1 MQAERRQQTQKTLTL
16 SERFAAMA
24 PKKQAKPAKP
34 AAPAKPSQAKMHI
47 WLLQHAADLAFEGFI
62 ASDPN
67 LGAALRHL
75 NGERTRH
82 IDLPQVLEVE
92 KFPASVSRVIGD
104 DRRSGKTLEGG
115 RGCVPALGG
124 PLRCASCDHRR
135 SLPFHDRVR
144 NAGEGARQWSTPL
157 HLDSAMAEPLRLGG
171 CSVGSV
177 TSKARGQ
184 IVLETGTFEDRSE
197 INLYPSQRFMFIYHF
212 IFTATTEM
220 SKSCFTREG

>member
-1 MQAERRQQTQKTLTL
+1 MQAEQTQKTLTL

-24 PKKQAKPAKP
+24 PKKQKAKP

-92 KFPASVSRVIGD
+92 KFPASVSRIIGD
-104 DRRSGKTLEGG
+104 DRRSGKTLEGLVAEVVCQRLAAHFAVLPATISARSRFITG
-115 RGCVPALGG
+115 SETRGKERSSDRPHFTLT
-124 PLRCASCDHRR
+124 LRWQS
-135 SLPFHDRVR
+135 
-144 NAGEGARQWSTPL
+144 
-157 HLDSAMAEPLRLGG
+157 
-171 CSVGSV
+171 
-177 TSKARGQ
+177 
-184 IVLETGTFEDRSE
+184 
-197 INLYPSQRFMFIYHF
+197 Y
-212 IFTATTEM
+212 
-220 SKSCFTREG
+220 

>member
-34 AAPAKPSQAKMHI
+34 ATPAKPSQAKMHI

-82 IDLPQVLEVE
+82 IDLPQVLEVD
-92 KFPASVSRVIGD
+92 KFPASVSRIIGD
-104 DRRSGKTLEGG
+104 DRRSGKTLEGVVAEAVCQ
-115 RGCVPALGG
+115 RLAAHFAVPPATI
-124 PLRCASCDHRR
+124 AAR
-135 SLPFHDRVR
+135 S
-144 NAGEGARQWSTPL
+144 
-157 HLDSAMAEPLRLGG
+157 
-171 CSVGSV
+171 
-177 TSKARGQ
+177 
-184 IVLETGTFEDRSE
+184 
-197 INLYPSQRFMFIYHF
+197 RFMTGSETRGKERGSGRPHF
-212 IFTATTEM
+212 TLTLRWQ
-220 SKSCFTREG
+220 SH